1 MRTIAV
7 NADNDIYI
15 GSDGNLA
22 IVDGLESVKQRCE
35 QAARILLNE
44 LPYAQTKGI
53 PFFETPFGD
62 VSKLGLYETYLR
74 QQYLAVED
82 VTDVKYIRFNI
93 EGTNLQYEAGILSTY
108 GEATI
113 SGNL

>member
-7 NADNDIYI
+7 NENNDIYI
-15 GSDGNLA
+15 GTDGNLA

-35 QAARILLNE
+35 QAARILKNE
-44 LPYAQTKGI
+44 LPYAQSKGI
-53 PFFETPFGD
+53 PFFETPL
-62 VSKLGLYETYLR
+62 SASPNLGLYESYLR
-74 QQYLAVED
+74 QQYLGVED
-82 VTDVKYIRFNI
+82 VTGIKYIRFKLDGN
-93 EGTNLQYEAGILSTY
+93 ELQYEAGILSIY

>member
-7 NADNDIYI
+7 NSNNDIYI
-15 GSDGNLA
+15 GTDGNLA
-22 IVDGLESVKQRCE
+22 IVDRLESVKQRCE
-35 QAARILLNE
+35 QAARILKGE
-44 LPYAQTKGI
+44 LPYKQSKGI

-62 VSKLGLYETYLR
+62 SSNLGLYETYLR

-82 VTDVKYIRFNI
+82 VTGVKYIRFKIDGN
-93 EGTNLQYEAGILSTY
+93 NLQYEAGILSTY

>member
-1 MRTIAV
+1 MRTLAV
-7 NADNDIYI
+7 NENNDIFI

-22 IVDGLESVKQRCE
+22 VASGLQSVTQRCE
-35 QAARILLNE
+35 QAARILRTE
-44 LPYAQTKGI
+44 LPYAQSKGI
-53 PFFETPFGD
+53 PFFETPFGE
-62 VSKLGLYETYLR
+62 SNNLGLYESYLR

-82 VTDVKYIRFNI
+82 VTDVKYIRFKR
-93 EGTNLQYEAGILSTY
+93 EGDNLLYEAGILSIY

>member
-1 MRTIAV
+1 MKTLAV
-7 NADNDIYI
+7 NSNNDIYI
-15 GSDGNLA
+15 GADGNLA

-35 QAARILLNE
+35 QAARILRNE
-44 LPYAQTKGI
+44 LPYAQSKGI

-62 VSKLGLYETYLR
+62 SGNLGLYESYLR
-74 QQYLAVED
+74 QQYTSVQD
-82 VTDVKYIRFNI
+82 VTGVKYIRFRF
-93 EGTNLQYEAGILSTY
+93 EGTELQYEAGILSIY